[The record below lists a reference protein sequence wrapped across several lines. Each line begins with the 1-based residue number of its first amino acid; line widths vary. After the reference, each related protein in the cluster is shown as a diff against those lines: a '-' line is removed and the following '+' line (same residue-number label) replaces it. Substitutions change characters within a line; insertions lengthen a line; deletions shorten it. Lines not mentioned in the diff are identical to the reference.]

1 MSVIMASRFSTAKGF
16 LQDDVLSV
24 IGDLFGAGAQP
35 KNRHGK
41 LWNVVNP
48 WRSGARARQMVVWLD
63 GNRVG
68 AWRDFVSGE
77 TGDVIDLVA
86 FCRDGRVDHE
96 SRMKA
101 LEWIED
107 RYNIRSMD
115 PKEKTRAA
123 KRQQERR
130 KKLEVEA
137 VAARKKSNDRARRM
151 YYSAQESIA
160 GTVAETYLRSA
171 RGIDLDAIK
180 FPSHAL
186 RFMPRAE
193 YWMAAPKDA
202 NGKRLAKGPH
212 FPALISAMRN
222 CNGELQAC
230 HLTFLARDGSG
241 KAPLFEFGNGFSAKK
256 IGRAHV

>member
-137 VAARKKSNDRARRM
+137 VADRKS
-151 YYSAQESIA
+151 
-160 GTVAETYLRSA
+160 V
-171 RGIDLDAIK
+171 
-180 FPSHAL
+180 
-186 RFMPRAE
+186 
-193 YWMAAPKDA
+193 
-202 NGKRLAKGPH
+202 
-212 FPALISAMRN
+212 
-222 CNGELQAC
+222 
-230 HLTFLARDGSG
+230 
-241 KAPLFEFGNGFSAKK
+241 
-256 IGRAHV
+256 V